1 MAQLSDTATPLPR
14 WHALAGG
21 GFLNIALGTYYA
33 WSVFVPALEREFHWS
48 RTETSL
54 VATIN
59 MVMLATMYN
68 VAGTIIGRVGARK
81 IAVFGGLCFS
91 AGIFLASF
99 SHSLFT
105 LYLTAG
111 FLVGLGLGFG
121 YLPPISVG
129 FKWFPESRGLVSGLA
144 IGIFAAGSGIVGPV
158 AGGFQPF
165 GWGGLVEKFGWRG
178 TFQMLAVIYFVL
190 SMIGA
195 YWLKDPPEGYAAA
208 LPKPRSSSATK
219 VSSVNLT
226 TSQMMKVWTFYPLWI
241 AYMLGCIAGT
251 MTISQV
257 VPFARSAGFSAT
269 AAAFAITIGAAGSA
283 LGRFLSGWMSD
294 HMGRLLTV
302 RVVLVLSF
310 LAAPALYF
318 FRESVPA
325 FYVLLF
331 IVYYAYGTQLSVYTA
346 LAGDF
351 YGPKHSAAN
360 YGILLLA
367 WGTAGIFGPLIG
379 GQVFT
384 ATGNYQVAF
393 FLASG
398 AALASLLL
406 LTIAKPPTEEQLIDV
421 VKEPGSGRMPV
432 TARA

>member
-1 MAQLSDTATPLPR
+1 MRDPR
-14 WHALAGG
+14 
-21 GFLNIALGTYYA
+21 
-33 WSVFVPALEREFHWS
+33 V
-48 RTETSL
+48 
-54 VATIN
+54 
-59 MVMLATMYN
+59 
-68 VAGTIIGRVGARK
+68 
-81 IAVFGGLCFS
+81 S
-91 AGIFLASF
+91 A
-99 SHSLFT
+99 
-105 LYLTAG
+105 
-111 FLVGLGLGFG
+111 
-121 YLPPISVG
+121 P
-129 FKWFPESRGLVSGLA
+129 
-144 IGIFAAGSGIVGPV
+144 
-158 AGGFQPF
+158 
-165 GWGGLVEKFGWRG
+165 
-178 TFQMLAVIYFVL
+178 
-190 SMIGA
+190 
-195 YWLKDPPEGYAAA
+195 
-208 LPKPRSSSATK
+208 
-219 VSSVNLT
+219 
-226 TSQMMKVWTFYPLWI
+226 
-241 AYMLGCIAGT
+241 
-251 MTISQV
+251 
-257 VPFARSAGFSAT
+257 T

-302 RVVLVLSF
+302 RLVLVASF

-379 GQVFT
+379 GRVFT

-406 LTIAKPPTEEQLIDV
+406 LTIAKPPTEEQLHRCRQAAERRPDARD
-421 VKEPGSGRMPV
+421 GSRIAATLTTTEIKMAGPPHGGPAILV
-432 TARA
+432 SGA

>member
-1 MAQLSDTATPLPR
+1 MR
-14 WHALAGG
+14 
-21 GFLNIALGTYYA
+21 
-33 WSVFVPALEREFHWS
+33 
-48 RTETSL
+48 
-54 VATIN
+54 
-59 MVMLATMYN
+59 
-68 VAGTIIGRVGARK
+68 
-81 IAVFGGLCFS
+81 
-91 AGIFLASF
+91 
-99 SHSLFT
+99 
-105 LYLTAG
+105 
-111 FLVGLGLGFG
+111 
-121 YLPPISVG
+121 
-129 FKWFPESRGLVSGLA
+129 
-144 IGIFAAGSGIVGPV
+144 
-158 AGGFQPF
+158 
-165 GWGGLVEKFGWRG
+165 
-178 TFQMLAVIYFVL
+178 
-190 SMIGA
+190 
-195 YWLKDPPEGYAAA
+195 
-208 LPKPRSSSATK
+208 
-219 VSSVNLT
+219 
-226 TSQMMKVWTFYPLWI
+226 VWTFYPLWI

-331 IVYYAYGTQLSVYTA
+331 VVYYAYGTQLSVYTA

-406 LTIAKPPTEEQLIDV
+406 LTVAKPPTEEQLREI
-421 VKEPGSGRMPV
+421 
-432 TARA
+432 ARQPTDARLPAPLRA

>member
-1 MAQLSDTATPLPR
+1 MAQHNQSTALPR
-14 WHALAGG
+14 WPALAGG
-21 GFLNIALGTYYA
+21 GFLNVALGTYYA
-33 WSVFVPALEREFHWS
+33 WSVFVPALEREFHWT

-54 VATIN
+54 VSTIN

-68 VAGTIIGRVGARK
+68 VAGTVIGKFGARK

-91 AGIFLASF
+91 AGIFLASL
-99 SHSLFT
+99 SNSLLT
-105 LYLTAG
+105 MYLTAG
-111 FLVGLGLGFG
+111 ILVGLGLGFG

-129 FKWFPESRGLVSGLA
+129 FKWFPEARGLVSGLA
-144 IGIFAAGSGIVGPV
+144 IGIFAAGSGIIGPV
-158 AGGFQPF
+158 AGGFQPL
-165 GWGGLVEKFGWRG
+165 GWGGLIEKLGWRG
-178 TFQMLAVIYFVL
+178 TFQVL
-190 SMIGA
+190 SVVYLVLTMIGA
-195 YWLKDPPEGYAAA
+195 YWLKDPPEGYTLAI
-208 LPKPRSSSATK
+208 KPRSLSAPK

-226 TSQMMKVWTFYPLWI
+226 PAQMLKVPTFYPLWI

-269 AAAFAITIGAAGSA
+269 TAAFAITIGAAGSA

-294 HMGRLLTV
+294 HMGRLLTI

-310 LAAPALYF
+310 LASPALYF
-318 FRESVPA
+318 FRESVPI
-325 FYVLLF
+325 FYLLLF

-384 ATGNYQVAF
+384 ATGNYQMAF
-393 FLASG
+393 YLAS
-398 AALASLLL
+398 AASLASLLL
-406 LTIAKPPTEEQLIDV
+406 LTVAKA
-421 VKEPGSGRMPV
+421 PV
-432 TARA
+432 EDALQPVRT